1 MSNLEAFMAQNVHKP
16 ENKKIVVSNR
26 FRNKDGRSMKWE
38 IHSIT
43 KKEDDILRKECTK
56 RIPVKGRTGMYTP
69 ELDTNIY
76 LVRLAIACTSF
87 PDLNDKELQDSYG
100 VMGAEDLINK
110 MLLPGE
116 FTDYM
121 DAVQEINGFDF
132 SMDDVV
138 EEAKNL

>member
-1 MSNLEAFMAQNVHKP
+1 MSNLEAFMAQNAQKP

-26 FRNKDGRSMKWE
+26 FKNKEGKPMKWE

-56 RIPVKGRTGMYTP
+56 RMPVKGRAGMYAP
-69 ELDTNIY
+69 ELDTNTY
-76 LVRLAIACTSF
+76 LARLAIACTSF

-138 EEAKNL
+138 GEAKN